1 MRSEYSVIADKDE
14 GLTLGVRKG
23 TQTRVNKRKRRR
35 EKIN

>member
-14 GLTLGVRKG
+14 GLMLEGKG
-23 TQTRVNKRKRRR
+23 TQRRVNKRKRKR